1 MNKSILWI
9 SPYAPY
15 DKVGHA
21 GGKIHNFYVKQM
33 HAMGTFD
40 ITLLTLCCKRELK
53 FLDLDKYQIKNHVE
67 VVDGKDY
74 PICCVKNGFSLL
86 NPFQKYCHILWPSQR
101 EKIMKMVKGFRK
113 KNREPDIVILQWT
126 MVVLLLPQIRRYFP
140 NSKYVAIEEDVTYL
154 SFERKY
160 RKAKADRLYR
170 KYLYHKMKDMEL
182 RTLDKADLVV
192 VNNVKDAA
200 LLRQDGFNMGKV
212 FVTAPYYDDYRDI
225 QRNIFPSKD
234 IIFYGA
240 MNRSENEE
248 SVLWFIENVMPLLTD
263 TEVRFVVVGSG
274 PSERLK
280 KRESEKVKIVGF
292 VQNVAEYFSDGL
304 CLAAPLQMGAGIK
317 IKILEAFSAGIPVL
331 TNDIGIEGIPARDGK
346 EYLHCETP
354 QEYAAAVRRL
364 LADDQFGKELS
375 QNEKLFMQT
384 QFDYHR
390 KVKEM
395 SEIIGGM
402 G

>member
-1 MNKSILWI
+1 MSKSILWI

-15 DKVGHA
+15 DKVRHA
-21 GGKIHNFYVKQM
+21 GGKIHNFYIKQM

-40 ITLLTLCCKRELK
+40 ITLLTLCCKKELK
-53 FLDLDKYQIKNHVE
+53 YLDLDKYQIRNHVK
-67 VVDGKDY
+67 VVDGMDY
-74 PICCVKNGFSLL
+74 PICCVKNGFSML

-101 EKIMKMVKGFRK
+101 EKIMKMVRKFRRE
-113 KNREPDIVILQWT
+113 NGEPDIVILQWT
-126 MVVLLLPQIRRYFP
+126 MVVLLLPQIKKYFP

-160 RKAKADRLYR
+160 RKSKADRLYR

-182 RTLDKADLVV
+182 RTLDQTQLVV

-200 LLRQDGFNMGKV
+200 LLKQDGFHMKKV
-212 FVTAPYYDDYRDI
+212 FVTAPYYDDYREI
-225 QRNIFPSKD
+225 CRNDVPAKD
-234 IIFYGA
+234 IIFWGA
-240 MNRSENEE
+240 MNRPENEE
-248 SVLWFIENVMPLLTD
+248 CALWFIDKVMPLLED
-263 TEVRFVVVGSG
+263 TEVRFVVAGSG

-280 KRESEKVKIVGF
+280 KRESDRVKIAGF
-292 VQNVAEYFSDGL
+292 VQNVSEYFASGL

-331 TNDIGIEGIPARDGK
+331 TNDIGIEGIPAQNEK

-354 QEYAAAVRRL
+354 QEYAEAIRRL
-364 LADDQFGKELS
+364 LADDKFGKELS
-375 QNEKLFMQT
+375 RNEKQFMQT

-395 SEIIGGM
+395 AEIISRM